1 MYVMTV
7 ILKAKTLL
15 TTICQQSDIIT
26 VQSFPDSYVGLVE
39 NSSTLVCVNLS
50 TWLFSAGILIN
61 IECKAWARNI
71 VHDRQER
78 VGMVHF
84 ELMID

>member
-1 MYVMTV
+1 M
-7 ILKAKTLL
+7 AKTLL
-15 TTICQQSDIIT
+15 TTIYQQPDTII
-26 VQSFPDSYVGLVE
+26 VQSIPKSYVRSME

-50 TWLFSAGILIN
+50 IWLFSAGILIN

-71 VHDRQER
+71 VHNRQER

>member
-1 MYVMTV
+1 M
-7 ILKAKTLL
+7 AKTLL
-15 TTICQQSDIIT
+15 ITICQQPDIII
-26 VQSFPDSYVGLVE
+26 VQSIPNSYVRSVE
-39 NSSTLVCVNLS
+39 NSSTLVSVNLS
-50 TWLFSAGILIN
+50 IWLFSAGILIN

>member
-1 MYVMTV
+1 MA
-7 ILKAKTLL
+7 KALL
-15 TTICQQSDIIT
+15 TSIYQQPDTII
-26 VQSFPDSYVGLVE
+26 VQSIPYSCVRSME

-50 TWLFSAGILIN
+50 TLLFSAGILIN